1 MKAYAVIILQ
11 HGTLQNEE
19 PCLPSS
25 EVLAPFCEI
34 AFLVSSLED
43 RLLRIA
49 HNVGGKESDDFIVV
63 LDREIYERL

>member
-1 MKAYAVIILQ
+1 MKAYAVIVLQ

-19 PCLPSS
+19 PRLPSTK
-25 EVLAPFCEI
+25 VLTPFCEV
-34 AFLVSSLED
+34 AFLVTGLED

-49 HNVGGKESDDFIVV
+49 HNVGGKESNDFIIA